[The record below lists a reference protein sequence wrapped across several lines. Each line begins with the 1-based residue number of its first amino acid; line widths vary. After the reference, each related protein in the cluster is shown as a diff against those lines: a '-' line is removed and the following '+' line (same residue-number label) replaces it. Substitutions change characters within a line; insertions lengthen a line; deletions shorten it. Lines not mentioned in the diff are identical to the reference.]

1 MLKLRKGVKHM
12 TQSIDNL
19 INYARNVLEEDGL
32 TTDYVKQLLYA
43 WNALNQY
50 LHETGRSLSKETV
63 SCFLK
68 ERYGI
73 DPSINFAQLTSVNKR
88 RRRAVHILVNCM
100 EHGLASI
107 PKTYSPYRFDAGFEQ
122 DFTAFIEGRKSQDLS
137 LPTINRDIH
146 CLNKLSEY
154 LIMSGAISLQ
164 ELDSTCIV
172 GFMKWLSVTGQLP
185 TMKGAA
191 SSLRLL
197 ADYLYHE
204 GIHQQNLSCHV
215 PKVKVKPDGIPSVYT
230 PDEIQTMLEHFSH
243 SNPVDVRNYAMVLL
257 AVRLGMRAS
266 DICSLRFE
274 NLNWQNSTIEFTVQ
288 KTGRHAVLPLT
299 GEVGDAIIEYLR
311 YSRPET
317 DDKHIFIRL
326 QKPYREL
333 RPASLHPIVTLAMRN
348 AGIKIPPGKRHGP
361 HALRASLASEMLS
374 RNTPLPVISETLA
387 HTCTDTTRIYL
398 KIDISHLRKLSL
410 DVPPLGNVWMGGV
423 PV

>member
-1 MLKLRKGVKHM
+1 MN
-12 TQSIDNL
+12 QSIDYL

-32 TTDYVKQLLYA
+32 TADYVKQLSYT

-50 LHETGRSLSKETV
+50 LHETEQNLSKETAL
-63 SCFLK
+63 CFLK

-73 DPSINFAQLTSVNKR
+73 DPNITFARLASINKR
-88 RRRAVHILVNCM
+88 RRRAVSILVNCM
-100 EHGLASI
+100 EHGIASI
-107 PKTYSPYRFDAGFEQ
+107 PKTYSPYLFDIGFEK

-137 LPTINRDIH
+137 LSTINRDIH

-154 LIMSGAISLQ
+154 LMMSETVSLQ
-164 ELDSTCIV
+164 EFDSTCIV

-197 ADYLYHE
+197 ADYLYHK
-204 GIHQQNLSCHV
+204 GILQQNLSCHV
-215 PKVKVKPDGIPSVYT
+215 PRVNVKPDGIPSVYT
-230 PDEIQTMLEHFSH
+230 PDEIEAMLEHFSH

-257 AVRLGMRAS
+257 AVRLGIRAS
-266 DICSLRFE
+266 DICNLRFE
-274 NLNWQNSTIEFTVQ
+274 NLNWQNSTVEFTVQ

-299 GEVGDAIIEYLR
+299 GEVGNAIIEYLR
-311 YSRPET
+311 YSRPAT

-326 QKPYREL
+326 QKPYRDL
-333 RPASLHPIVTLAMRN
+333 RPASLHTIVTLAMRN

-387 HTCTDTTRIYL
+387 HTCTNTTRIYL
-398 KIDISHLRKLSL
+398 KIDISHLRELSL
-410 DVPPLGNVWMGGV
+410 DVPPLRNVWMGGA

>member
-1 MLKLRKGVKHM
+1 
-12 TQSIDNL
+12 
-19 INYARNVLEEDGL
+19 
-32 TTDYVKQLLYA
+32 
-43 WNALNQY
+43 
-50 LHETGRSLSKETV
+50 
-63 SCFLK
+63 
-68 ERYGI
+68 
-73 DPSINFAQLTSVNKR
+73 
-88 RRRAVHILVNCM
+88 M
-100 EHGLASI
+100 EHGIASI
-107 PKTYSPYRFDAGFEQ
+107 PKTYSPYRFNAAFEQ
-122 DFTAFIEGRKSQDLS
+122 YFTAFIEGRKSQDLS

-154 LIMSGAISLQ
+154 LTMSGAISLQ

-197 ADYLYHE
+197 ADYLYQE

-215 PKVKVKPDGIPSVYT
+215 PKIKVKPDGIPSVYT
-230 PDEIQTMLEHFSH
+230 PDEIQAMMEHFSH

-266 DICSLRFE
+266 DICSLKFE
-274 NLNWQNSTIEFTVQ
+274 NLNWQNNTIEFTVQ
-288 KTGRHAVLPLT
+288 KTGRYAVLPLT
-299 GEVGDAIIEYLR
+299 GEVGNAIIEYLR
-311 YSRPET
+311 YSRPEI

-326 QKPYREL
+326 QKPYRKL
-333 RPASLHPIVTLAMRN
+333 QPASLHPIVTRAMRN
-348 AGIKIPPGKRHGP
+348 AGIKIPPGKRHGT

-374 RNTPLPVISETLA
+374 RNVPLPVISETLT

-398 KIDISHLRKLSL
+398 KIDISHLRKFAL
-410 DVPPLGNVWMGGV
+410 DVPPLGNVWMGGA